1 MAPEHAVSAVP
12 GWRLWAWAVVVL
24 LVGLARL
31 GDVPLFDVDEGA
43 FSEATRELLASG
55 DWGHTTLNGEPRW
68 DKPIL
73 TYWLQALSVR
83 AFGLGEF
90 ALRLPSVLAAWGW
103 AVAVALFARPRWGE
117 AAALAAGTVVA
128 TSLGVLVI
136 GRAAT
141 ADALLNLWLA
151 LTALDLWRHLEAE
164 RGSPA
169 ARHALWR
176 AGLWMGLGLL
186 TKGPVA
192 VLVPGA
198 AVLLF
203 IAGEPR
209 AVWRERLVT
218 LLGDGRAWAL
228 MLVVA
233 VPWYAYALD
242 RHGQAFIDGFF
253 IRHNLARYGGTLE
266 GHGGSVGYYLLV
278 LPLLMLPWTP
288 VLGLVVARVR
298 GLWRVPLGRYL
309 LGWAGFVLVFFSL
322 SGTKLPH
329 YALYGLTPLALL
341 VGQALT
347 GPMPDG
353 LRRVFASGL
362 VVLPL
367 ALVGGSL
374 LVLLNAPGLQHPL
387 YRALLSA
394 PVEIGGLLGAGALAS
409 AWAAWCLW
417 GTRPALPW
425 SESAV
430 SAALGLAL
438 LVNAALAPWWG
449 ERLQAP
455 VRHAAEAARQQAG
468 PVAAVQWGLHLPSFA
483 VYLQQEVPRR
493 APRPGELALVRTDQL
508 ATLAA
513 GGHWQVVHAERGLS
527 LIRWHGVAAT
537 AATAPRP

>member
-12 GWRLWAWAVVVL
+12 GWRLWAWAAVVL

-31 GDVPLFDVDEGA
+31 GSVPLFDVDEGA

-55 DWGHTTLNGEPRW
+55 DWGHTTLNGAPRW

-90 ALRLPSVLAAWGW
+90 GLRLPSVLAAWGW
-103 AVAVALFARPRWGE
+103 ALAVALFARPRWGE

-169 ARHALWR
+169 ARNALRR
-176 AGLWMGLGLL
+176 AGLWLGLGLL

-198 AVLLF
+198 AALLF
-203 IAGEPR
+203 IATEPR
-209 AVWRERLVT
+209 AVWRGRLVA

-228 MLVVA
+228 MLVVT
-233 VPWYAYALD
+233 VPWYAYALH

-288 VLGLVVARVR
+288 LLGLVLARVR

-341 VGQALT
+341 AGQALT
-347 GPMPDG
+347 GPVPDG
-353 LRRVFASGL
+353 LRRVLTGL
-362 VVLPL
+362 LAGLPL
-367 ALVGGSL
+367 VLVGGTL
-374 LVLLNAPGLQHPL
+374 LALRAAPGLGHPL

-394 PVEIGGLLGAGALAS
+394 PVDTTGLLTAAGLATAWSALCLWARQGARSVPARAGA
-409 AWAAWCLW
+409 
-417 GTRPALPW
+417 
-425 SESAV
+425 
-430 SAALGLAL
+430 AALGLAL
-438 LVNAALAPWWG
+438 LVHAALAPWWG

-455 VRHAAEAARQQAG
+455 VRHAAEAARQQPA
-468 PVAAVQWGLHLPSFA
+468 PVVAVQWGLHLPSFA
-483 VYLQQEVPRR
+483 VYLQQEAPRR

-513 GGHWQVVHAERGLS
+513 GGRWTTVHAERGLS
-527 LIRWHGVAAT
+527 LVRWQGPAVERT
-537 AATAPRP
+537 P

>member
-1 MAPEHAVSAVP
+1 MAPERSRSPGP
-12 GWRLWAWAVVVL
+12 GWRLWAWAAVVL
-24 LVGLARL
+24 LVGLVRL
-31 GDVPLFDVDEGA
+31 GGVPLFDVDEGA

-55 DWGHTTLNGEPRW
+55 DWGHTTLNGAPRW

-73 TYWLQALSVR
+73 TYWLQALSVQ

-103 AVAVALFARPRWGE
+103 ALAVALFARPRWGE

-128 TSLGVLVI
+128 TSLGVLAI

-141 ADALLNLWLA
+141 ADALLNLWLT

-164 RGSPA
+164 HGAPA
-169 ARHALWR
+169 ARHALRR

-203 IAGEPR
+203 IAAEPR
-209 AVWRERLVT
+209 SAWRTRLAA

-228 MLVVA
+228 VLAVA
-233 VPWYAYALD
+233 LPWYAYALH

-288 VLGLVVARVR
+288 LLGLVLARAR
-298 GLWRVPLGRYL
+298 GLWRTPLGRYL

-341 VGQALT
+341 AGQALT
-347 GPMPDG
+347 GPVPDG
-353 LRRVFASGL
+353 LRRVCAGL
-362 VVLPL
+362 LVGLPL
-367 ALVGGSL
+367 ALVGGTL
-374 LVLLNAPGLQHPL
+374 LALRAAPGLGHPL

-394 PVEIGGLLGAGALAS
+394 PVDTTGLLTAGGLAT
-409 AWAAWCLW
+409 AWAGLCLW
-417 GTRPALPW
+417 GPW
-425 SESAV
+425 
-430 SAALGLAL
+430 AARSVAARAGAAAFGLAL
-438 LVNAALAPWWG
+438 LVHAALAPWWG

-455 VRHAAEAARQQAG
+455 VRHAADAARLQPA

-483 VYLQQEVPRR
+483 VYLQQEAPRR

-513 GGHWQVVHAERGLS
+513 GGRWTPVHAERGLS
-527 LIRWHGVAAT
+527 LVRWQGPAGEL
-537 AATAPRP
+537 PP

>member
-1 MAPEHAVSAVP
+1 MTTVMTSDRAVSAVP
-12 GWRLWAWAVVVL
+12 GWHLWAWAVVVL
-24 LVGLARL
+24 LIGLARL
-31 GDVPLFDVDEGA
+31 GGGPLFDVDEGA
-43 FSEATRELLASG
+43 FSEATREMLASG

-117 AAALAAGTVVA
+117 VAALAAGTVVA
-128 TSLGVLVI
+128 TSLGVLAI

-151 LTALDLWRHLEAE
+151 LTALDLWRHLETDC
-164 RGSPA
+164 GSPA
-169 ARHALWR
+169 ARHALR
-176 AGLWMGLGLL
+176 RTGLWMGLGLL

-198 AVLLF
+198 AALLF
-203 IAGEPR
+203 IATEPR
-209 AVWRERLVT
+209 STWRARLVA

-233 VPWYAYALD
+233 VPWYAYALH

-288 VLGLVVARVR
+288 LLGLVVARAR
-298 GLWRVPLGRYL
+298 RLWREALGRYL

-347 GPMPDG
+347 GPMPER
-353 LRRVFASGL
+353 LRRVFAGGL

-367 ALVGGSL
+367 ALVGGTA

-394 PVEIGGLLGAGALAS
+394 PVEVGGLLGMGALAS
-409 AWAAWCLW
+409 GWAAWCLW
-417 GTRPALPW
+417 GALPAW
-425 SESAV
+425 SWSARAGA
-430 SAALGLAL
+430 AALGLAL
-438 LVNAALAPWWG
+438 LVNAVLAPWWG

-455 VRHAAEAARQQAG
+455 VRHAAEAARQQPA

-483 VYLQQEVPRR
+483 VYLQQEAPRR

-513 GGHWQVVHAERGLS
+513 GGRWTPVYAERGLS
-527 LIRWHGVAAT
+527 LIRWQGPMT
-537 AATAPRP
+537 EQRP